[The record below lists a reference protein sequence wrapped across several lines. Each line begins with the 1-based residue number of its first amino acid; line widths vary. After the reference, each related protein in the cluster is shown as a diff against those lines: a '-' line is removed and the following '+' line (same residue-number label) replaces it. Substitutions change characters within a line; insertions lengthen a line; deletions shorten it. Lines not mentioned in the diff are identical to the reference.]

1 MFKFLILSLLVVFLV
16 IFMLG
21 GLTFVTL
28 FRKVR
33 NINRQFGNATGT
45 GTQQRSRHGGK
56 TYGNAEGVSDPR
68 TQDRRNRKIIPK
80 DEGEYVDFVEEK

>member
-1 MFKFLILSLLVVFLV
+1 MFKFLILSTLVVFLV

-28 FRKVR
+28 FRKVK
-33 NINRQFGNATGT
+33 NMNRQFGQGGGAS
-45 GTQQRSRHGGK
+45 TQRARHGGR
-56 TYGNAEGVSDPR
+56 THSNAEGVSDPR